1 MSFMITLSTRPLFAL
16 GVIGTAFFVL
26 GTCDRSQAFA
36 VYTNRTAFNAAT
48 TGLTTLDFEG
58 IAPAGEFV
66 YTPSPP
72 GYTSAGVTFT
82 DNTPD
87 PEFAGLQF
95 IISKTYPGAEFMG
108 SDFLSENGV
117 GSAAHIS
124 FQNGVTA
131 IGTDIA
137 SIAPTQTGL
146 SSFVITVPTDSSEFD
161 EYTLELNFHAV
172 QFLGFTFTKPIT
184 SLLIAPLTEQE
195 GPQLE
200 GPQLDNFSFG
210 QALPPPS
217 PSPAPPPPTAVPTPA
232 LLPGL
237 VGLGLSVWRKR
248 KATSQSALNNDHTS
262 LN

>member
-1 MSFMITLSTRPLFAL
+1 MITLSTRPLVTL

-58 IAPAGEFV
+58 IASAEGFV

-87 PEFAGLQF
+87 TQFAGRQF
-95 IISKTYPGAEFMG
+95 IISKTFPDAGFMG

-124 FQNGVTA
+124 FQNAVTA
-131 IGTDIA
+131 VGTDIA

-146 SSFVITVPTDSSEFD
+146 SSFVITVPTGSSEFTQ
-161 EYTLELNFHAV
+161 YTLQLNFQAV
-172 QFLGFTFTKPIT
+172 QFIGFTFTNPIAA
-184 SLLIAPLTEQE
+184 LLIAPPTEQ
-195 GPQLE
+195 E

-210 QALPPPS
+210 RALPPPS
-217 PSPAPPPPTAVPTPA
+217 PSPAPPPPTSVPTPA

-237 VGLGLSVWRKR
+237 LGLGLSVWRKR
-248 KATSQSALNNDHTS
+248 KAASQSVLKNDCTP
-262 LN
+262 LD